1 MNMYKPLTNVRNS
14 LKHYFTYYA
23 LATLLLGCVMS
34 PSAFAQGK
42 ADFEQN
48 IEVDSERDWFDIQN
62 KIAVFEENVVIT
74 QGTLRIT
81 ADHLEVA
88 ENSETG
94 SRSFTAEGSP
104 ATYQQELEDGNII
117 RAEAAMIRYDE
128 NAQVL
133 TMSGDVKVTQAGSQI
148 QGHEIVYNFAT
159 QQMRAIRGEDESDRV
174 TTIFQPSKKNE
185 DDNEPINR

>member
-1 MNMYKPLTNVRNS
+1 MNMYKPLTHAHSSSKLVV
-14 LKHYFTYYA
+14 FAA
-23 LATLLLGCVMS
+23 LLVGFMLS
-34 PSAFAQGK
+34 PSAAAQGK

-48 IEVDSERDWFDIQN
+48 IEIVSERDWFDIQN
-62 KIAVFEENVVIT
+62 KIAVFEENAVIT

-88 ENSETG
+88 EDEATG
-94 SRSFTAEGSP
+94 ERSFTAEGSP
-104 ATYQQELEDGNII
+104 ATYQQQLEDGSLIQ
-117 RAEAAMIRYDE
+117 ASAKTIRYDE
-128 NAQVL
+128 NAQLL
-133 TMSGDVKVTQAGSQI
+133 TMSGDVVVTQAGSQI

-174 TTIFQPSKKNE
+174 TTIFQPSKKKNE